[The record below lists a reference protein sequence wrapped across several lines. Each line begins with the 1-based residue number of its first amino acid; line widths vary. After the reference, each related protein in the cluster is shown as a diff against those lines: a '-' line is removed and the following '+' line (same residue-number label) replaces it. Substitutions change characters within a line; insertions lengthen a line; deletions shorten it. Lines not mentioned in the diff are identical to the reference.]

1 MTMHRLFSLTYFPL
15 YIYLYIFQALTIL
28 AFNDRHFNAKMLREV
43 LSVGPT
49 FVVMKFFESK
59 FLFMQNML
67 WVICFVSPLKM
78 YITSVGESD
87 KCT

>member
-15 YIYLYIFQALTIL
+15 YIYIFQALTIL

-59 FLFMQNML
+59 FLFMRNML
-67 WVICFVSPLKM
+67 WVICFVSPLEL
-78 YITSVGESD
+78 YINSVGESD

>member
-1 MTMHRLFSLTYFPL
+1 
-15 YIYLYIFQALTIL
+15 
-28 AFNDRHFNAKMLREV
+28 MLREV

-67 WVICFVSPLKM
+67 WVICFVSLLKL

-87 KCT
+87 KCTLSERPPGYMAQSAKSKVQARI